1 MKRKSCWKAWSASG
15 DRTNVIRVWIAKIP
29 NFQWNHSPPQTL
41 FSFGKEKTL
50 SCFRCIWISLS
61 RGQNVSQGA
70 MQRRQEL
77 ATPDR
82 PLCKPKHRNSWKHIR
97 YCGHFWGPYP
107 SGDLMKWLLND
118 LQRHQ
123 TLHFS
128 NSQDRV
134 AFGRKLQY
142 NGWRCTCKM
151 SLRVWKICSPQNTTI
166 KQAWDAFQLL
176 IKCDNIEMHLGNWL
190 ISILSYIKPTIH
202 RTRMG

>member
-1 MKRKSCWKAWSASG
+1 MSSESELQRS
-15 DRTNVIRVWIAKIP
+15 RTSNGT
-29 NFQWNHSPPQTL
+29 TL
-41 FSFGKEKTL
+41 PLKHCFHLEKTL
-50 SCFRCIWISLS
+50 RCLRCIWFFFPRSQVS
-61 RGQNVSQGA
+61 QVSHVSQGA
-70 MQRRQEL
+70 ML
-77 ATPDR
+77 LSVDR
-82 PLCKPKHRNSWKHIR
+82 SLQHRTDHHYVNQSIEIHEHIIG
-97 YCGHFWGPYP
+97 YCGHFWGPDP